1 MPVTFKHPE
10 TGSNPFERTNMT
22 AKNLSTV
29 ATDLIE
35 SYSNTAKNVIDA
47 YRAGGERV
55 VTVLEK
61 RWNSAL
67 KESRSELTSEVA
79 KNASAA
85 QLAFSVYYTKGLTQT
100 TKGAELLVSQLVKL
114 AEAGVE
120 RVAANASLFEE
131 KTGMNTLNTIA
142 QVTKPG
148 VVVLSEFAAKMEEK
162 SAKLAGRIAGD
173 RVVNAT
179 VKRSTAFAKSR
190 AAKAA

>member
-1 MPVTFKHPE
+1 
-10 TGSNPFERTNMT
+10 MT

-35 SYSNTAKNVIDA
+35 CCGNTAKNVIEA

-61 RWNSAL
+61 RWNTAF
-67 KESRSELTSEVA
+67 KESRSQLTSDVA

-100 TKGAELLVSQLVKL
+100 TKGAELVVSQMVKL

-120 RVAANASLFEE
+120 RAAANASLFEE
-131 KTGMNTLNTIA
+131 KTGLNTLNTIA
-142 QVTKPG
+142 EVTKPG
-148 VVVLSEFAAKMEEK
+148 AVVLSQLAAKIEEK
-162 SAKLAGRIAGD
+162 SAQLASKITGNNVTTAS
-173 RVVNAT
+173 
-179 VKRSTAFAKSR
+179 VKRASAFGQRR

>member
-1 MPVTFKHPE
+1 
-10 TGSNPFERTNMT
+10 MT

-29 ATDLIE
+29 ATDLVGC
-35 SYSNTAKNVIDA
+35 YGNTAKNVIDA

-67 KESRSELTSEVA
+67 KESRSQLAGDVA

-85 QLAFSVYYTKGLTQT
+85 QLAFSTYYSKGLTQT
-100 TKGAELLVSQLVKL
+100 SKGAELVVSQLVKL
-114 AEAGVE
+114 AEAGIE

-131 KTGMNTLNTIA
+131 KTGLNTLNTIA
-142 QVTKPG
+142 EVTKPG
-148 VVVLSEFAAKMEEK
+148 AVVLSQLATKIEEK
-162 SAKLAGRIAGD
+162 SAQLASKITGNNVTTAS
-173 RVVNAT
+173 
-179 VKRSTAFAKSR
+179 VKRASAFGQRR

>member
-1 MPVTFKHPE
+1 
-10 TGSNPFERTNMT
+10 MT

-35 SYSNTAKNVIDA
+35 CYGNTAKNVIDA

-61 RWNSAL
+61 RWNAAF
-67 KESRSELTSEVA
+67 KESRSQLTKDVA
-79 KNASAA
+79 QNASAA

-100 TKGAELLVSQLVKL
+100 TKGAELVVAQLVRF

-120 RVAANASLFEE
+120 RAAANASLFEE
-131 KTGMNTLNTIA
+131 KTGLNTLNTIA
-142 QVTKPG
+142 EVTKPG
-148 VVVLSEFAAKMEEK
+148 AVALSQFAAKLEEK
-162 SAKLAGRIAGD
+162 SAQLASKMAGD
-173 RVVNAT
+173 NVVTAT
-179 VKRSTAFAKSR
+179 VKRTSAFSKGR

>member
-1 MPVTFKHPE
+1 
-10 TGSNPFERTNMT
+10 MT
-22 AKNLSTV
+22 AKNLATV
-29 ATDLIE
+29 ATDMIE
-35 SYSNTAKNVIDA
+35 CYGNTAKNVIDA

-67 KESRSELTSEVA
+67 KESRSQLTKDVA

-100 TKGAELLVSQLVKL
+100 TKGAELMVSQLVKL

-131 KTGMNTLNTIA
+131 KTGLNTLTTIA
-142 QVTKPG
+142 EVTKPG
-148 VVVLSEFAAKMEEK
+148 VVVLSQFAAKVEEK
-162 SAKLAGRIAGD
+162 SAQLASKIAGD
-173 RVVNAT
+173 NIATAT
-179 VKRSTAFAKSR
+179 VKRTSAFGQRR

>member
-1 MPVTFKHPE
+1 
-10 TGSNPFERTNMT
+10 MT

-35 SYSNTAKNVIDA
+35 CYGNTAKNVIDA

-55 VTVLEK
+55 VSLLEK
-61 RWNSAL
+61 RWNTAL
-67 KESRSELTSEVA
+67 KQSRTDLTAETT

-85 QLAFSVYYTKGLTQT
+85 QLAFSVYYTKGLMLT
-100 TKGAELLVSQLVKL
+100 TNGAQQVVNQLVKV

-131 KTGMNTLNTIA
+131 KTGLNTLNTIA
-142 QVTKPG
+142 SVTKPG
-148 VVVLSEFAAKMEEK
+148 AVVLSQFAAKLEEK
-162 SAKLAGRIAGD
+162 SATLASKIAGD
-173 RVVNAT
+173 NITTASI
-179 VKRSTAFAKSR
+179 KRASAFGQRR